1 MAEYEIGRSGG
12 HCSGCG
18 QALAGGQ
25 EFFSAVV
32 ERPGGL
38 ERKDWCAACWT
49 GPPADALCHFRT
61 RLAAREPRRRTFVD
75 DAVLLEFFG
84 RLGESP
90 DDPVRRDFRFVLAL
104 ILMRKR
110 LLKYERTER
119 DGGLDYWLLRLVRD
133 GTHYRVLDPKLDE
146 ARVQLLT
153 GELSVVLADSA
164 AASDVGSPEPV
175 AEPRH
180 A

>member
-12 HCSGCG
+12 QCSGCG

-25 EFFSAVV
+25 DFFSAVL

-38 ERKDWCAACWT
+38 ERQDWCAACWA
-49 GPPADALCHFRT
+49 GPPSGALCHFRT

-84 RLGESP
+84 RLGEAP

-119 DGGLDYWLLRLVRD
+119 DGDQEHWVLRLVRD
-133 GTHYRVLDPKLDE
+133 GTQHRVLDPKLDE

-164 AASDVGSPEPV
+164 AASDDSAAETV